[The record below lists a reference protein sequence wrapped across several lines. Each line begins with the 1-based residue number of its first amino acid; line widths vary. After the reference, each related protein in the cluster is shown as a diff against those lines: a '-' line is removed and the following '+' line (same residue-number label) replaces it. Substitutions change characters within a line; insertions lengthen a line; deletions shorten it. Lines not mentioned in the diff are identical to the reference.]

1 MPDVAYACRSTGGS
15 CEWALEADS
24 AETILQRAADH
35 QKCAHH
41 VPELTDEL
49 RQKISAA
56 IRTV

>member
-1 MPDVAYACRSTGGS
+1 MSHVAYACRSTGGS

-24 AETILQRAADH
+24 PAEILRRVAEH

-41 VPELTDEL
+41 VPDLPHDFRE
-49 RQKISAA
+49 KVASA